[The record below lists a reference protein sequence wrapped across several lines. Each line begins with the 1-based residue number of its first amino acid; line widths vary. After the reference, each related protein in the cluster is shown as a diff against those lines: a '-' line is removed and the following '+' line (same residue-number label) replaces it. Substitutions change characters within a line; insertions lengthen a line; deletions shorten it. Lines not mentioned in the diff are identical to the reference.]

1 MSLRAVALGLALT
14 VAAVLPAA
22 GGGGQAGETRTL
34 RVDLYADVPFI
45 DPAYDSSLRYFSSG
59 WQISRVAG
67 LKLLDFPDTGGAAG
81 STLRP
86 QAATAMPKVSKD
98 GKTYTFTIRKGL
110 RFSNGERVT
119 AASFDR
125 AIERALAGGP
135 LAKRFAGDIVSSQP
149 VGQSQL
155 RVRLKAPSA
164 DFLARLTMPFFSAV
178 PVKTPLSL
186 QEKPIPTAG
195 PYYVKLW
202 DIANQTIQLERNQ
215 FYGGNRKRNFESI
228 ELKYGQPLDTGYT
241 RCETGQSDVC
251 AVPTRA
257 ANEIASKY
265 GENRGRYF
273 IRKSM
278 VMDYVAFNHK
288 RPLFENNAG
297 LRKAVNFAIDRAT
310 LSRGFLGGTTDQIL
324 PPGMPGY
331 RDANIYPD
339 TPDLARA
346 NALAQGN
353 LRGGKAELW
362 VPATFTSIGA
372 VVKFN
377 LAQIGIDV
385 TVKGIDP
392 STYGTA
398 IRKRGEPFDM
408 AINAWAGDY
417 PDPYDFIN
425 VLLEGKRIYDANNN
439 NNNVGFFD
447 DPSFNRTMERAARL
461 SGLAR
466 SNAYAQLDADL
477 MKAAAP
483 IAPYL
488 QRNNRLLLSSKVGC
502 FDYHFWYGTQLGS
515 LCPN

>member
-1 MSLRAVALGLALT
+1 MGLRAVALALAFT
-14 VAAVLPAA
+14 AAAVLAAA
-22 GGGGQAGETRTL
+22 GGGGQANTL

-45 DPAYDSSLRYFSSG
+45 DPAYDTSLRYFSSG

-67 LKLLDFPDTGGAAG
+67 FKLLDFPDTGGAAG

-98 GKTYTFTIRKGL
+98 GKTYTFTIRKGF
-110 RFSNGERVT
+110 RFSNGEPVT
-119 AASFDR
+119 AASFDH
-125 AIERALAGGP
+125 AIRRALAGGP

-155 RVRLKAPSA
+155 RVRLKAPA
-164 DFLARLTMPFFSAV
+164 PDFLARLTMPFFSAV

-186 QEKPIPTAG
+186 QEKPIPAAG

-202 DIANQTIQLERNQ
+202 DIANQTIQLERNR
-215 FYGGNRKRNFESI
+215 FYGGSRKRNFDSI
-228 ELKYGQPLDTGYT
+228 EFKYGQPLDTGYP
-241 RCETGQSDVC
+241 RCENGQSDVC

-257 ANEIASKY
+257 ANELASKY

-278 VMDYVAFNHK
+278 VVDYLAFNHK
-288 RPLFENNAG
+288 RPLFANNAG
-297 LRKAVNFAIDRAT
+297 LRKAVNFAIDRAG
-310 LSRGFLGGTTDQIL
+310 LARGFLGATTDQIL

-331 RDANIYPD
+331 RDAKVYPD

-362 VPATFTSIGA
+362 VPATFSSLGA
-372 VVKFN
+372 IVKAN

-392 STYGTA
+392 STYGAA

-408 AINAWAGDY
+408 AINAWGGDY
-417 PDPYDFIN
+417 PDPYDFID
-425 VLLEGKRIYDANNN
+425 VPLAGKRILEDNNS
-439 NNNVGFFD
+439 NVGSFD
-447 DPSFNRTMERAARL
+447 DASFNRRMERSARLFGAAR
-461 SGLAR
+461 S
-466 SNAYAQLDADL
+466 SAYAKLDADL
-477 MKAAAP
+477 VKDAAP

-488 QRNNRLLLSSKVGC
+488 QRNNRLLLSSNVGC

-515 LCPN
+515 LCPK